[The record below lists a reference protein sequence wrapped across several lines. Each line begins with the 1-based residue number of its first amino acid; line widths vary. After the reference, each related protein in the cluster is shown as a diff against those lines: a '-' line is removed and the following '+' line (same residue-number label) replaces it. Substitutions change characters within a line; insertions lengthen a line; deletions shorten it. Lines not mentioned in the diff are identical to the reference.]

1 MNIFML
7 SHYVNAL
14 VEEVSV
20 VAPLPVLPDCL
31 YSFSTNTQ
39 QEASAPQG
47 MNAGEVYPHD
57 RSDREL
63 MLTAL
68 PGYCSLLLV
77 QSPVHHL
84 ARVLEVGE
92 QASPVHSV

>member
-1 MNIFML
+1 ML
-7 SHYVNAL
+7 GRYVNAL
-14 VEEVSV
+14 LEEVSV
-20 VAPLPVLPDCL
+20 AGPLSVLPDCL
-31 YSFSTNTQ
+31 CSLSTDTR
-39 QEASAPQG
+39 EETSAPQR
-47 MNAGEVYPHD
+47 MDAGEVCPHD

-68 PGYCSLLLV
+68 PGHCSLLLV

-84 ARVLEVGE
+84 ARVLGAGE